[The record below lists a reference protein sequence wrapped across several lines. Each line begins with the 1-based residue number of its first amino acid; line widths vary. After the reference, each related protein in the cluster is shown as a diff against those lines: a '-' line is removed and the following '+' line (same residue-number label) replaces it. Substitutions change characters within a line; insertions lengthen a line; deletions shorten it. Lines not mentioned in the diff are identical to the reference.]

1 MATDPI
7 LKRVTG
13 RTKVMFILGDPVAHI
28 IGTAILNEDF
38 FRHGVDATVS
48 PLHVAPA
55 DLGTVLGA
63 IRAMRNVAGFGV
75 TIPHKIEVIRHLD
88 GTTPRATGIG
98 AVNFVRRNPDG
109 TLLGDNVDGIGFVA
123 GLSRNGV
130 EVAGRRV
137 LQIGAGG
144 AGRAIAFA
152 LAEAGASHIAIANR
166 TAGKARALAEAVAAA
181 YPGCG
186 TSFSAPDAAGFDLVV
201 NTTSV
206 GMQESDALPADLSR
220 LGAGAVVADVIMA
233 PEVTPLLAE
242 AARRGCHIIRGKEML
257 LDQPRLVREFLSL

>member
-1 MATDPI
+1 MAADPI

-13 RTKVMFILGDPVAHI
+13 RTRVMFILGDPVAHI

-88 GTTPRATGIG
+88 GTTPRAAGIG
-98 AVNFVRRNPDG
+98 AVNFVRRHPDG

-123 GLSRNGV
+123 GLARNGV

-152 LAEAGASHIAIANR
+152 MAEAGASHLTIANR

-181 YPGCG
+181 YPGCA
-186 TSFSAPDAAGFDLVV
+186 TSTAMPDAQGFDLVV

-206 GMQESDALPADLSR
+206 GMHDGDPLPAELST
-220 LGAGAVVADVIMA
+220 LGIGAVVADVIMT
-233 PEVTPLLAE
+233 PETTPLLAE
-242 AARRGCHIIRGKEML
+242 AERRGCRIVRGKEML